1 MILAKVPN
9 FTPECLWIVGFVYVG
24 HSGATTNYSRRE
36 AFASIQQALD
46 RVVPF
51 DNNHPVLIFGDWNT
65 DPQRLQRIVHSWG
78 HGLTV
83 MQFSGSQIT
92 RLSTVHGRRHS
103 SIDHFVCNAPA
114 RALLTSPRVDRQ
126 TAVADHF
133 VICTSIRAETQGQP
147 PVPRAPIIS
156 RHHCLKATD
165 RIATSNYW
173 DVLVDGA
180 TDDTDTD
187 TDIHQ
192 LTSQFLE
199 SANAVADNLSLRLS
213 PPATR
218 SNRRLLSGATK
229 RAILASNTARQAFIA
244 AATHTNPDPVQCNT
258 LRDEWSRLKAA
269 ATQLERADGRKQ
281 WVKHADDLDRAVSD
295 GRTDLVFAAARAMSG
310 NSSRSA
316 AVTPLYNSNGIVQY
330 DPTSILRVMQCH
342 YGSLAAD
349 TTGHSLDLQYWHDR
363 QPIQVSRDTP
373 LIRNSD
379 ILDQDFSWN
388 QIAATLLQMSP
399 RKAPGDDG
407 ITTAFYQAALYMP
420 ANTQEGV
427 PPTPFA
433 RALLRV
439 CGQVFASATIPRA
452 WLCASIVSIDKKD
465 GDPLNPGDKRGIA
478 LINVGLKL
486 VCKVLQMRIER
497 FVETN
502 NLLSYEQAG
511 FRKRKECVGQVVSL
525 VDIIQRR
532 QNAGL
537 NTHVLFID
545 IRKAFDTVPVGALL
559 WKLQNMGFPRRTLAF
574 LKALYTSSSARAR
587 AGSLLSDPF
596 PVQRGVR
603 QGCPLSGLLFNL
615 FINDILDGVAPITVP
630 GLPRDT
636 NPIRGLMYADDVAVF
651 ADSEQSLLAASTAVE
666 RWANQWEM
674 QFGVAKCGIISFT
687 GHLAPRLDNPL
698 DIRLHGQ
705 LVSRVESYKY
715 LGVLIDSKL
724 DHSAWLK
731 QKRSALEHTI
741 SALHPVLANHQLTV
755 NYRSRIFS
763 AVVMG
768 KAYYGLELV
777 GGNKSHLAPLQ
788 TTINKGI
795 RLFTGA
801 RLSTA
806 IGPLLVETGIGSLLT
821 RSLVSRGQLVRS
833 QRWFWSRRTKQLYRN
848 RYWLT
853 PQVRPKTVKQRH
865 SFALM
870 ETLQTCGDSASLQK
884 YVTRQLLDTSGFFKD
899 PSFDQSRAHGT
910 RYLMLARMD
919 ALWTARK
926 AIQIGILVDTHPFSV
941 DHCILCDQQ
950 LLSTSIAH
958 LVVECK
964 QVTGHRIQSGL
975 VPAIQKSR
983 LRLLGRALDP
993 GVENVYTWLR
1003 GGVLNGEADL
1013 DQRWLDGT
1021 VEHESMG
1028 TRHDNRA
1035 LAARL
1040 ADFLQFIQKKTT
1052 NYSRREAFA
1061 SIRQALDR
1069 VVPFDNNHPVLIFGD
1084 WNTDPQRL
1092 QRIVHSWGHGLTVMQ
1107 FSGSQITRLSTV
1119 HGRRH
1124 SSIDHFVCNAPARA
1138 LLTSPPTDRI
1148 ATSNYWDVLADGA
1161 TDDTDTDTNIHQLTS
1176 QFLESANAVADNL
1189 SLRLSPPAT
1198 RFNRRLLSGATKRAI
1213 LASNTARQAF
1223 IAVATHTNPD
1233 PVHCS
1238 TLRDEWSRLKA
1249 TATQLERVDGRKQ
1262 WVKHADNLD
1271 RAVSD
1276 GRTDLVFA
1284 AARAMSG
1291 NSSRSAAVTPLY
1303 TSDGIVQYD
1312 PTSILRVMQGHYGSL
1327 AADTTG
1333 HSLDLQYWHDRQPIQ
1348 ASPNTP
1354 TIRNSEILDQDFSWN
1369 QIAAALLQMS
1379 PRKAPGDDGITTAFY
1394 QAALYMPANTQEGV
1408 PPTPFARALLR
1419 VCGQVF
1425 ASATIPRAWLCAS
1438 IVSIDKKDGDPLNPG
1453 DKRGIAL
1460 INVGLKLVCKVLQMR
1475 IERFVETKNLLS
1487 YEQAG
1492 FRKRKECVGQVV
1504 SLVDIIQRRQNA
1516 GLNTHVLFIDIRKAF
1531 DTVPVGALL
1540 WKLQNMGFPRR
1551 TLAFLKALYTSS
1563 SARARAGSLLSDP
1576 FPVQR
1581 GVRQGCPLSGLLF
1594 NLFINDI
1601 LDGVAPITVPGLPR
1615 DTNPIRGLMYA
1626 DDVAVFADSEQSLL
1640 AASTAVE
1647 QWANQWEMQFG
1658 VAKCGII
1665 SFTGHLAPRLD
1676 NPLDIRLHGQLV
1688 SRVESYKYLGVL
1700 IDSKLDHSAWL
1711 KQKRSALE
1719 HTISALHPV
1728 LANHQLTVN
1737 YRSRIFSAVVMG
1749 KAYYGLELVG
1759 GNKSHLAPLQTTIN
1773 KGIRLFTGA
1782 RLSTA
1787 IGPLLVETGID
1798 SLLTRSLVSRVR
1810 LLERSVTKRTPI
1822 NAICSGTDNDVFTLN
1837 VQGQLVRSQR
1847 WFLVSSDQTAVQE
1860 QILADTTSQTKDS
1873 QATTLVC
1880 IDGNSTNMW
1889 GLCIAPKLIHCI
1901 LCNRQL
1907 LSTSIAHLV
1916 VECEQVT
1923 GHRIQSGLVPA
1934 IQKSRLRLLGR
1945 ALDPGV
1951 ENVYTWLRGEVLNG
1965 EADLDQRW
1973 LDGTVEHE
1981 SMGTRHDNRALAAR
1995 LADFLQVAYRQYQ
2008 SILWKYHRDRLVE
2021 VG

>member
-1 MILAKVPN
+1 MHLYLCLWLRGGVLNGEADLDQQWLDGTVEHESMGTRHDNRALAARLVPGFDVIQHPATGPGRRGIALGIPSCFGGHEHGSAVGTMILAKVPN
-9 FTPECLWIVGFVYVG
+9 FTPECLWIVGSVYIE

-36 AFASIQQALD
+36 AFASIRQALD

-133 VICTSIRAETQGQP
+133 VIRTSIRAEAQGQP
-147 PVPRAPIIS
+147 PAPRAPTIS
-156 RHHCLKATD
+156 RHHCLEATD

-173 DVLVDGA
+173 DVLADGA
-180 TDDTDTD
+180 SDDTDTD

-213 PPATR
+213 PPVTR
-218 SNRRLLSGATK
+218 SNRRLLSGTTK
-229 RAILASNTARQAFIA
+229 RAILAINTAWQAFIA
-244 AATHTNPDPVQCNT
+244 AATTNRNPDPVQCNT

-269 ATQLERADGRKQ
+269 ATQLERVDGRKQ
-281 WVKHADDLDRAVSD
+281 WVKHADNLDRAVSD
-295 GRTDLVFAAARAMSG
+295 GRTDLVFSAARAMSG

-316 AVTPLYNSNGIVQY
+316 AVTPLYNSDGIVQY
-330 DPTSILRVMQCH
+330 DPTSILRVMQGH

-363 QPIQVSRDTP
+363 QPIQVFPNTP
-373 LIRNSD
+373 PTIRNSD

-388 QIAATLLQMSP
+388 QIASALLQMSP

-511 FRKRKECVGQVVSL
+511 FRKREECVGQVVSL

-532 QNAGL
+532 QNAGI

-574 LKALYTSSSARAR
+574 LKALYTFSSARAR

-615 FINDILDGVAPITVP
+615 FINDILDGVVPITVP

-651 ADSEQSLLAASTAVE
+651 ADSEQSLLAASTAIE
-666 RWANQWEM
+666 QWANQWEM

-687 GHLAPRLDNPL
+687 GHLAPQLDNQL

-741 SALHPVLANHQLTV
+741 SALYPVLANHQLTV

-821 RSLVSRGQLVRS
+821 RSLVSRVRLLERSVTKRTPINAICSGTDNDVFTLNVQGQLVRS

-870 ETLQTCGDSASLQK
+870 ETLRTCGDSASLQN
-884 YVTRQLLDTSGFFKD
+884 
-899 PSFDQSRAHGT
+899 
-910 RYLMLARMD
+910 YLA
-919 ALWTARK
+919 
-926 AIQIGILVDTHPFSV
+926 HPF
-941 DHCILCDQQ
+941 
-950 LLSTSIAH
+950 AH
-958 LVVECK
+958 LVVECE
-964 QVTGHRIQSGL
+964 QVAGHRIQSGL

-1013 DQRWLDGT
+1013 DQRWLDG
-1021 VEHESMG
+1021 
-1028 TRHDNRA
+1028 
-1035 LAARL
+1035 
-1040 ADFLQFIQKKTT
+1040 I
-1052 NYSRREAFA
+1052 
-1061 SIRQALDR
+1061 
-1069 VVPFDNNHPVLIFGD
+1069 
-1084 WNTDPQRL
+1084 
-1092 QRIVHSWGHGLTVMQ
+1092 
-1107 FSGSQITRLSTV
+1107 
-1119 HGRRH
+1119 
-1124 SSIDHFVCNAPARA
+1124 
-1138 LLTSPPTDRI
+1138 
-1148 ATSNYWDVLADGA
+1148 
-1161 TDDTDTDTNIHQLTS
+1161 
-1176 QFLESANAVADNL
+1176 
-1189 SLRLSPPAT
+1189 
-1198 RFNRRLLSGATKRAI
+1198 
-1213 LASNTARQAF
+1213 
-1223 IAVATHTNPD
+1223 
-1233 PVHCS
+1233 
-1238 TLRDEWSRLKA
+1238 
-1249 TATQLERVDGRKQ
+1249 
-1262 WVKHADNLD
+1262 
-1271 RAVSD
+1271 
-1276 GRTDLVFA
+1276 
-1284 AARAMSG
+1284 
-1291 NSSRSAAVTPLY
+1291 
-1303 TSDGIVQYD
+1303 
-1312 PTSILRVMQGHYGSL
+1312 
-1327 AADTTG
+1327 
-1333 HSLDLQYWHDRQPIQ
+1333 
-1348 ASPNTP
+1348 
-1354 TIRNSEILDQDFSWN
+1354 
-1369 QIAAALLQMS
+1369 
-1379 PRKAPGDDGITTAFY
+1379 
-1394 QAALYMPANTQEGV
+1394 
-1408 PPTPFARALLR
+1408 
-1419 VCGQVF
+1419 
-1425 ASATIPRAWLCAS
+1425 
-1438 IVSIDKKDGDPLNPG
+1438 
-1453 DKRGIAL
+1453 
-1460 INVGLKLVCKVLQMR
+1460 
-1475 IERFVETKNLLS
+1475 
-1487 YEQAG
+1487 
-1492 FRKRKECVGQVV
+1492 
-1504 SLVDIIQRRQNA
+1504 
-1516 GLNTHVLFIDIRKAF
+1516 
-1531 DTVPVGALL
+1531 
-1540 WKLQNMGFPRR
+1540 
-1551 TLAFLKALYTSS
+1551 
-1563 SARARAGSLLSDP
+1563 
-1576 FPVQR
+1576 
-1581 GVRQGCPLSGLLF
+1581 
-1594 NLFINDI
+1594 
-1601 LDGVAPITVPGLPR
+1601 
-1615 DTNPIRGLMYA
+1615 
-1626 DDVAVFADSEQSLL
+1626 
-1640 AASTAVE
+1640 
-1647 QWANQWEMQFG
+1647 
-1658 VAKCGII
+1658 
-1665 SFTGHLAPRLD
+1665 
-1676 NPLDIRLHGQLV
+1676 
-1688 SRVESYKYLGVL
+1688 
-1700 IDSKLDHSAWL
+1700 
-1711 KQKRSALE
+1711 
-1719 HTISALHPV
+1719 
-1728 LANHQLTVN
+1728 
-1737 YRSRIFSAVVMG
+1737 
-1749 KAYYGLELVG
+1749 
-1759 GNKSHLAPLQTTIN
+1759 
-1773 KGIRLFTGA
+1773 
-1782 RLSTA
+1782 
-1787 IGPLLVETGID
+1787 
-1798 SLLTRSLVSRVR
+1798 
-1810 LLERSVTKRTPI
+1810 
-1822 NAICSGTDNDVFTLN
+1822 
-1837 VQGQLVRSQR
+1837 
-1847 WFLVSSDQTAVQE
+1847 
-1860 QILADTTSQTKDS
+1860 
-1873 QATTLVC
+1873 
-1880 IDGNSTNMW
+1880 
-1889 GLCIAPKLIHCI
+1889 
-1901 LCNRQL
+1901 
-1907 LSTSIAHLV
+1907 
-1916 VECEQVT
+1916 
-1923 GHRIQSGLVPA
+1923 
-1934 IQKSRLRLLGR
+1934 
-1945 ALDPGV
+1945 
-1951 ENVYTWLRGEVLNG
+1951 
-1965 EADLDQRW
+1965 
-1973 LDGTVEHE
+1973 VEHE

-2008 SILWKYHRDRLVE
+2008 STLWKYHRDRLVE

>member
-1 MILAKVPN
+1 MVDVIRQ
-9 FTPECLWIVGFVYVG
+9 
-24 HSGATTNYSRRE
+24 STTLCVMHQPAHCSPRHVWTDRQQWPTTLS
-36 AFASIQQALD
+36 FAH
-46 RVVPF
+46 PF
-51 DNNHPVLIFGDWNT
+51 E
-65 DPQRLQRIVHSWG
+65 QRLKDNPLLLVLQPYPAI
-78 HGLTV
+78 TV
-83 MQFSGSQIT
+83 SK
-92 RLSTVHGRRHS
+92 
-103 SIDHFVCNAPA
+103 
-114 RALLTSPRVDRQ
+114 
-126 TAVADHF
+126 
-133 VICTSIRAETQGQP
+133 QP
-147 PVPRAPIIS
+147 IG
-156 RHHCLKATD
+156 
-165 RIATSNYW
+165 IATSNYW
-173 DVLVDGA
+173 DVLADGA
-180 TDDTDTD
+180 ADDTDTD

-218 SNRRLLSGATK
+218 SNRRLLSGTTK

-269 ATQLERADGRKQ
+269 ATQLERVDGRKQ
-281 WVKHADDLDRAVSD
+281 WVKHADNLDRAVSD

-316 AVTPLYNSNGIVQY
+316 AVTPLYNSDGIVQY
-330 DPTSILRVMQCH
+330 DPTSILRVMQGH

-363 QPIQVSRDTP
+363 QPIQVSLNTP
-373 LIRNSD
+373 TIRNSD

-388 QIAATLLQMSP
+388 QIAAALLQMSP

-511 FRKRKECVGQVVSL
+511 FRKREECVGQVVSL

-596 PVQRGVR
+596 PVQRG
-603 QGCPLSGLLFNL
+603 F
-615 FINDILDGVAPITVP
+615 P

-651 ADSEQSLLAASTAVE
+651 ADSEQSLLAASTAIE
-666 RWANQWEM
+666 QWANQWEM

-821 RSLVSRGQLVRS
+821 RSLVSRVRLLERSVTKRTPINAICSGTDNDVFTLNVQGQLVRS

-870 ETLQTCGDSASLQK
+870 ETLRTCGDSASLQNN
-884 YVTRQLLDTSGFFKD
+884 YS
-899 PSFDQSRAHGT
+899 AHP
-910 RYLMLARMD
+910 L
-919 ALWTARK
+919 
-926 AIQIGILVDTHPFSV
+926 P
-941 DHCILCDQQ
+941 
-950 LLSTSIAH
+950 H
-958 LVVECK
+958 LVVECE

-1040 ADFLQFIQKKTT
+1040 ADFLQ
-1052 NYSRREAFA
+1052 
-1061 SIRQALDR
+1061 
-1069 VVPFDNNHPVLIFGD
+1069 
-1084 WNTDPQRL
+1084 
-1092 QRIVHSWGHGLTVMQ
+1092 
-1107 FSGSQITRLSTV
+1107 
-1119 HGRRH
+1119 
-1124 SSIDHFVCNAPARA
+1124 
-1138 LLTSPPTDRI
+1138 
-1148 ATSNYWDVLADGA
+1148 
-1161 TDDTDTDTNIHQLTS
+1161 
-1176 QFLESANAVADNL
+1176 
-1189 SLRLSPPAT
+1189 
-1198 RFNRRLLSGATKRAI
+1198 
-1213 LASNTARQAF
+1213 
-1223 IAVATHTNPD
+1223 
-1233 PVHCS
+1233 
-1238 TLRDEWSRLKA
+1238 
-1249 TATQLERVDGRKQ
+1249 
-1262 WVKHADNLD
+1262 
-1271 RAVSD
+1271 
-1276 GRTDLVFA
+1276 
-1284 AARAMSG
+1284 
-1291 NSSRSAAVTPLY
+1291 
-1303 TSDGIVQYD
+1303 
-1312 PTSILRVMQGHYGSL
+1312 
-1327 AADTTG
+1327 
-1333 HSLDLQYWHDRQPIQ
+1333 
-1348 ASPNTP
+1348 
-1354 TIRNSEILDQDFSWN
+1354 
-1369 QIAAALLQMS
+1369 
-1379 PRKAPGDDGITTAFY
+1379 
-1394 QAALYMPANTQEGV
+1394 
-1408 PPTPFARALLR
+1408 
-1419 VCGQVF
+1419 
-1425 ASATIPRAWLCAS
+1425 
-1438 IVSIDKKDGDPLNPG
+1438 
-1453 DKRGIAL
+1453 
-1460 INVGLKLVCKVLQMR
+1460 
-1475 IERFVETKNLLS
+1475 
-1487 YEQAG
+1487 
-1492 FRKRKECVGQVV
+1492 
-1504 SLVDIIQRRQNA
+1504 
-1516 GLNTHVLFIDIRKAF
+1516 
-1531 DTVPVGALL
+1531 
-1540 WKLQNMGFPRR
+1540 
-1551 TLAFLKALYTSS
+1551 
-1563 SARARAGSLLSDP
+1563 
-1576 FPVQR
+1576 
-1581 GVRQGCPLSGLLF
+1581 
-1594 NLFINDI
+1594 
-1601 LDGVAPITVPGLPR
+1601 
-1615 DTNPIRGLMYA
+1615 
-1626 DDVAVFADSEQSLL
+1626 
-1640 AASTAVE
+1640 
-1647 QWANQWEMQFG
+1647 
-1658 VAKCGII
+1658 
-1665 SFTGHLAPRLD
+1665 
-1676 NPLDIRLHGQLV
+1676 
-1688 SRVESYKYLGVL
+1688 
-1700 IDSKLDHSAWL
+1700 
-1711 KQKRSALE
+1711 
-1719 HTISALHPV
+1719 
-1728 LANHQLTVN
+1728 
-1737 YRSRIFSAVVMG
+1737 
-1749 KAYYGLELVG
+1749 
-1759 GNKSHLAPLQTTIN
+1759 
-1773 KGIRLFTGA
+1773 
-1782 RLSTA
+1782 
-1787 IGPLLVETGID
+1787 
-1798 SLLTRSLVSRVR
+1798 
-1810 LLERSVTKRTPI
+1810 
-1822 NAICSGTDNDVFTLN
+1822 
-1837 VQGQLVRSQR
+1837 
-1847 WFLVSSDQTAVQE
+1847 
-1860 QILADTTSQTKDS
+1860 
-1873 QATTLVC
+1873 
-1880 IDGNSTNMW
+1880 
-1889 GLCIAPKLIHCI
+1889 
-1901 LCNRQL
+1901 
-1907 LSTSIAHLV
+1907 
-1916 VECEQVT
+1916 
-1923 GHRIQSGLVPA
+1923 
-1934 IQKSRLRLLGR
+1934 
-1945 ALDPGV
+1945 
-1951 ENVYTWLRGEVLNG
+1951 
-1965 EADLDQRW
+1965 
-1973 LDGTVEHE
+1973 
-1981 SMGTRHDNRALAAR
+1981 
-1995 LADFLQVAYRQYQ
+1995 VAYRQYQ
-2008 SILWKYHRDRLVE
+2008 STLWKYHRDRLVE